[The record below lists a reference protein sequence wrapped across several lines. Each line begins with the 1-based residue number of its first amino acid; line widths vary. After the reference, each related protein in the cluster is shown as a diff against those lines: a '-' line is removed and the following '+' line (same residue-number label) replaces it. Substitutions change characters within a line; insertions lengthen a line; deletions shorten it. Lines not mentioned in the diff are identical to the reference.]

1 MPTPLP
7 SCACPVPPSSHSV
20 RHSHGLLRVRPAA
33 LRPRPPGH
41 SGPQTGSRH
50 GRARAPHA
58 LICSLR
64 LSCRPARPAV
74 IRLKHFY
81 HCSFGPCRDVNA
93 SIYPRYR
100 ACITPHAGCGSP
112 PPAFPRSAPGRGPR
126 ARSPRRPWPCAC
138 PGMSGRS
145 ARYAAA
151 GVPRSSR
158 GAVTECRAESLKW
171 AGVRMRSRIV
181 LAPSWSVSARA
192 MANACHKYV
201 N

>member
-74 IRLKHFY
+74 VILFKAL
-81 HCSFGPCRDVNA
+81 SFGHCRVNA

-112 PPAFPRSAPGRGPR
+112 PPRSPGPHRGAVLAR
-126 ARSPRRPWPCAC
+126 ARPGGHGHAHARAC
-138 PGMSGRS
+138 PGVPLDTRQL
-145 ARYAAA
+145 AA

>member
-50 GRARAPHA
+50 GRARAHHA

-74 IRLKHFY
+74 ILLKHY
-81 HCSFGPCRDVNA
+81 HSDIAGLTLP
-93 SIYPRYR
+93 Y
-100 ACITPHAGCGSP
+100 TPDTARVSRRTPDADRP
-112 PPAFPRSAPGRGPR
+112 PPRSPGPHRGAVLAR
-126 ARSPRRPWPCAC
+126 ARPGGHGHAHARAC
-138 PGMSGRS
+138 PGVPLDVRGSWRP
-145 ARYAAA
+145 AV
-151 GVPRSSR
+151 VPRCGDGMPGGIAQVGR
-158 GAVTECRAESLKW
+158 GTHAIADRPRTVVV
-171 AGVRMRSRIV
+171 GVSEGNGQCM
-181 LAPSWSVSARA
+181 P
-192 MANACHKYV
+192 
-201 N
+201 

>member
-74 IRLKHFY
+74 ITFKAL
-81 HCSFGPCRDVNA
+81 SFGHCRVNA

-112 PPAFPRSAPGRGPR
+112 PP
-126 ARSPRRPWPCAC
+126 RSPGPH
-138 PGMSGRS
+138 
-145 ARYAAA
+145 
-151 GVPRSSR
+151 R
-158 GAVTECRAESLKW
+158 GAVL
-171 AGVRMRSRIV
+171 
-181 LAPSWSVSARA
+181 ARA
-192 MANACHKYV
+192 RPGGHGHAHVRAFRSIRGSWRPAVVPRCGDGMPGGIAQVGRGTHAIADRPRTVVVGVSEGNGQCMP
-201 N
+201 

>member
-50 GRARAPHA
+50 GRARAHHA

-74 IRLKHFY
+74 ILLKRY
-81 HCSFGPCRDVNA
+81 HSDIAGLTLPYTPDTARVSRRTPDA
-93 SIYPRYR
+93 DRPPRV
-100 ACITPHAGCGSP
+100 PQV
-112 PPAFPRSAPGRGPR
+112 RSGA
-126 ARSPRRPWPCAC
+126 
-138 PGMSGRS
+138 
-145 ARYAAA
+145 
-151 GVPRSSR
+151 RSSR
-158 GAVTECRAESLKW
+158 A
-171 AGVRMRSRIV
+171 
-181 LAPSWSVSARA
+181 LAPAA
-192 MANACHKYV
+192 MAMRMPGHVRAFRSIRGSWRPAVVPRCGDGMPGGIAQVGRGTHAIADRPRTVVVGVSEGNGQCMP
-201 N
+201 

>member
-50 GRARAPHA
+50 GRARAHHA

-74 IRLKHFY
+74 ILLKRY
-81 HCSFGPCRDVNA
+81 HSDIAGLTLPYTPDTAR
-93 SIYPRYR
+93 
-100 ACITPHAGCGSP
+100 CITPHAGCGSP

>member
-50 GRARAPHA
+50 GRARAHHA

-64 LSCRPARPAV
+64 LSCRPARPTV
-74 IRLKHFY
+74 ILLKRY
-81 HCSFGPCRDVNA
+81 HSCPPTHNGTYVRFHIPPIPRV
-93 SIYPRYR
+93 YPAARR
-100 ACITPHAGCGSP
+100 I
-112 PPAFPRSAPGRGPR
+112 APLRM
-126 ARSPRRPWPCAC
+126 
-138 PGMSGRS
+138 GMSGRS

>member
-1 MPTPLP
+1 MPALCLRHRIPYVIRTACCASGPRRFARVSWSLRSPDGQSARTRARTPRFNLLSP
-7 SCACPVPPSSHSV
+7 ALVPP
-20 RHSHGLLRVRPAA
+20 GAA
-33 LRPRPPGH
+33 RRY
-41 SGPQTGSRH
+41 SFK
-50 GRARAPHA
+50 A
-58 LICSLR
+58 L
-64 LSCRPARPAV
+64 
-74 IRLKHFY
+74 
-81 HCSFGPCRDVNA
+81 SFGHCRVNA